1 MLTNNVLQTNPV
13 TILIVDDWRLFLK
26 MAEDIFRREHVNIIK
41 AQCGPEAVELV
52 RNEKPDLVFMD
63 LYMAGGNGDEAC
75 KEIKSDPSLKTTP
88 IIIVTSSDKPEDVER
103 CRMAGCDDFIHK
115 PYTREEL
122 LAKSRKFLSHPEW
135 SGKRAQIETKLQY
148 GTQPDSLREGVLTD
162 ISVGGIFLEAEDLM
176 PIDSNL
182 HLEFRLSQ
190 HFSLIQCKGRVAWIR
205 RQISLNKDDEPPGMG
220 IEFTDIKKE
229 DVLAIQEFVAKGL

>member
-135 SGKRAQIETKLQY
+135 SGKRAQIETKLQ
-148 GTQPDSLREGVLTD
+148 
-162 ISVGGIFLEAEDLM
+162 
-176 PIDSNL
+176 
-182 HLEFRLSQ
+182 
-190 HFSLIQCKGRVAWIR
+190 
-205 RQISLNKDDEPPGMG
+205 
-220 IEFTDIKKE
+220 
-229 DVLAIQEFVAKGL
+229 